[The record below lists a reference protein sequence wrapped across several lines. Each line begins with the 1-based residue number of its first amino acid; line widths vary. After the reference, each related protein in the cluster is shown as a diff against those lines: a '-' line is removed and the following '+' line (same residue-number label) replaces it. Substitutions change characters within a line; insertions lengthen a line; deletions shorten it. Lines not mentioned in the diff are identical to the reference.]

1 MKSRYLI
8 VYQAVF
14 CIRGLALSAA
24 ITDDQRRCDQR
35 VPMTSLYPLPTAE
48 HGMAMQRTR
57 GAGRLSAKL
66 SAGQSRIDRL
76 FQEGSARIR
85 LPRVAPGA
93 PLEAV
98 LINTAGG
105 LTGGDR
111 MDWRFEAGEGA
122 ALLLATQACEKTYK
136 ARGDSEA
143 RVSVQLNLNAGSSLA
158 WLPQETILFDR
169 ARLTRSIDVDMAAD
183 ARLLMVEPLVFGRLA
198 MREAVAEGQFHDRW
212 RIRQAG
218 HLVHAEDMRLGP
230 MIAEALRRPAVA
242 NGGLAMA
249 TVLMIAP
256 DAEARLADARRL
268 IGGSG
273 GVSHMMMP
281 PGAGQGAGTGKLL
294 ARIVA
299 GDSYELRKVLVPLIR
314 LLNPAGGMPK
324 VWSI

>member
-1 MKSRYLI
+1 
-8 VYQAVF
+8 
-14 CIRGLALSAA
+14 
-24 ITDDQRRCDQR
+24 
-35 VPMTSLYPLPTAE
+35 MTSLYPLPTAE

-143 RVSVQLNLNAGSSLA
+143 RVSVQLNLNIRKFPGLVAAGNH
-158 WLPQETILFDR
+158 PV
-169 ARLTRSIDVDMAAD
+169 RSGAAD
-183 ARLLMVEPLVFGRLA
+183 AQHRR
-198 MREAVAEGQFHDRW
+198 
-212 RIRQAG
+212 G
-218 HLVHAEDMRLGP
+218 H
-230 MIAEALRRPAVA
+230 
-242 NGGLAMA
+242 GG
-249 TVLMIAP
+249 
-256 DAEARLADARRL
+256 
-268 IGGSG
+268 
-273 GVSHMMMP
+273 
-281 PGAGQGAGTGKLL
+281 
-294 ARIVA
+294 
-299 GDSYELRKVLVPLIR
+299 
-314 LLNPAGGMPK
+314 
-324 VWSI
+324 